1 MCAVLKNLFFNS
13 KLDLFLVQI
22 FMKIGLT
29 ELKVITISLDMGKS
43 KWQISEKKAL
53 KLPKYQNRISQELFR
68 VWWKKFCSLL
78 FLIRRN
84 IWAKFDQNLRGWVT
98 KLKILSLFDVELPC
112 YKSWWYVIYPT
123 FYYKLGQ
130 NLVETK
136 AENLLN
142 SRNSSI
148 F

>member
-43 KWQISEKKAL
+43 KWQISEKMAL

-68 VWWKKFCSLL
+68 VW
-78 FLIRRN
+78 
-84 IWAKFDQNLRGWVT
+84 
-98 KLKILSLFDVELPC
+98 
-112 YKSWWYVIYPT
+112 
-123 FYYKLGQ
+123 
-130 NLVETK
+130 
-136 AENLLN
+136 
-142 SRNSSI
+142 
-148 F
+148 

>member
-98 KLKILSLFDVELPC
+98 KLKILSLFDKE
-112 YKSWWYVIYPT
+112 SPT
-123 FYYKLGQ
+123 EDVLRFYNIQTIASSKPRKKYYQFPFFKL
-130 NLVETK
+130 
-136 AENLLN
+136 
-142 SRNSSI
+142 I
-148 F
+148 